1 MPASNFQ
8 VAFIIQPANS
18 KLIQTMHCYEKL
30 SSLLGLACHP
40 NMQDWELENANPDR
54 LPEFIHA
61 YQTSSSSYHEQHA
74 LMGLILAS
82 FNDYLAAETAPDPA
96 VEHTVCALLEQQWQD
111 FHPLVRYWSLIDEDM
126 DDGFH
131 ITPIM
136 RKLWTRHAKP
146 QPG

>member
-1 MPASNFQ
+1 
-8 VAFIIQPANS
+8 
-18 KLIQTMHCYEKL
+18 MHCYEKL

-40 NMQDWELENANPDR
+40 DMQDWELENSNPER

-61 YQTSSSSYHEQHA
+61 YQTGSFSRQEQHA

-82 FNDYLAAETAPDPA
+82 FDDYLAAEAAPDPA
-96 VEHTVCALLEQQWQD
+96 VEHTVCTLLEQQWQD

-136 RKLWTRHAKP
+136 RKLWARHAKP

>member
-1 MPASNFQ
+1 MPANNFQ

-18 KLIQTMHCYEKL
+18 KLISAMHFYEKL

-40 NMQDWELENANPDR
+40 NMQDWELENANPER
-54 LPEFIHA
+54 LPEFIRT
-61 YQTSSSSYHEQHA
+61 YQTGSFSHQEQHA

-96 VEHTVCALLEQQWQD
+96 VEHTICALLEQQWQD
-111 FHPLVRYWSLIDEDM
+111 FHPLVRYWSLLDEDL
-126 DDGFH
+126 DDEFP

-136 RKLWTRHAKP
+136 RKLWAQHFS
-146 QPG
+146 

>member
-8 VAFIIQPANS
+8 VAFIIQPAYR
-18 KLIQTMHCYEKL
+18 KLIQTMHLYEKL

-61 YQTSSSSYHEQHA
+61 YQTDSFSRQKQHA

-82 FNDYLAAETAPDPA
+82 VNDYLAEEAAPDSA
-96 VEHTVCALLEQQWQD
+96 LEHTICALLEQQWQD
-111 FHPLVRYWSLIDEDM
+111 FYPLVCYWSLLDEDLN
-126 DDGFH
+126 DEFP

-136 RKLWTRHAKP
+136 RTLWAQHFS
-146 QPG
+146 

>member
-18 KLIQTMHCYEKL
+18 KLIQTQHWDQKL
-30 SSLLGLACHP
+30 SRLVGLACHA

-54 LPEFIHA
+54 LPEFIHT
-61 YQTSSSSYHEQHA
+61 YQTGSFLHQEQNA

-82 FNDYLAAETAPDPA
+82 FNDYLAAEAAPDSA
-96 VEHTVCALLEQQWQD
+96 IEHTICALLEQQWQD
-111 FHPLVRYWSLIDEDM
+111 FHPLVRYWSLLDEDL
-126 DDGFH
+126 DDEFP

-136 RKLWTRHAKP
+136 RKLWAQHFS
-146 QPG
+146 